1 MDTRTLGDYKII
13 KKIGQ
18 GSLGTV
24 YLSEHRFM
32 RRQYVL
38 KVLPEELASDR
49 GFVQRFEDEVR
60 RLAALE
66 HPHIVK
72 IHNVSYAHGVYF
84 LVTDV
89 VVDEIGETT
98 NLAQFLSSA
107 SGPMSEKEVLSIL
120 RQVADALDYA
130 HGMRQGEG
138 AVVHRGLKLNNL
150 LVGRGKQGQ
159 GPQIYLSDFGLSK
172 VVGVGNV
179 LNRTYLALSEAL
191 KANEKAEESGKMTV
205 LYNSFLQNFCFLAPE
220 QKRFGPQQE
229 VTAKADAYAFG
240 ILAYYL
246 LTDEFPEGV
255 FEMPSEK
262 SPGHRLNWDSLIG
275 QCLHYDPAKRPE
287 FLLDALDEV
296 EEQQASANYS
306 ARPEETRMEEPL
318 APKATP
324 ITMSLSPRAAARV
337 ASPSLSEVK
346 EEGVSRFRMV
356 QPTGQSTGSAP
367 FAPAVRVAGVLKEAQ
382 GSALLERG
390 EVAVTTYQ
398 PGVADVSEV
407 EAILTDVAII
417 PGGIFWRG
425 STDGSRDEMPRHQV
439 RLPSFAID
447 IHPVTNEQFVRFL
460 DYMQGEK
467 DHQNHD
473 LIVLRDSRLKRS
485 GGRLI
490 IESGYA
496 RHPVVGVTWYGAA
509 AYAKWVGKRLP
520 TEAEWEVAARGGA
533 DSAIYPTGDRIEKNQ
548 ANFFSNDTTPV
559 HSYPP
564 NGYGLTD
571 MAGNVY
577 EWCHDW
583 YGYNYY
589 ETSAQEPDSPK
600 GPLQGVYRALRGG
613 CWKSLG
619 DDLRCAHRHRN
630 NPGTV
635 NGTYGFRC
643 AADV

>member
-1 MDTRTLGDYKII
+1 MDTRTLGDYKIV

-49 GFVQRFEDEVR
+49 GFIQRFEEEVR

-89 VVDEIGETT
+89 VVDEMGETT
-98 NLAQFLSSA
+98 NLAQFLN
-107 SGPMSEKEVLSIL
+107 SGRAPMAEKEVLAVL

-130 HGMRQGEG
+130 HGMRGGEG
-138 AVVHRGLKLNNL
+138 AIVHRGLKLNNI
-150 LVGRGKQGQ
+150 LVGKGKQGIH
-159 GPQIYLSDFGLSK
+159 IYLSDFGLSK

-179 LNRTYLALSEAL
+179 LNRTYLALTEAL

-220 QKRFGPQQE
+220 QKRFGTHAE
-229 VTAKADAYAFG
+229 VTLKADVYAFG

-246 LTDEFPEGV
+246 LTGEFPEGL
-255 FEMPSEK
+255 FEMPSVK
-262 SPGHRLNWDSLIG
+262 CTGIRLRWDGLI
-275 QCLHYDPAKRPE
+275 QQSLHYDPAKRPE

-296 EEQQASANYS
+296 EEEQADSYSA
-306 ARPEETRMEEPL
+306 ARPEAHRLSESP
-318 APKATP
+318 APRVTP
-324 ITMSLSPRAAARV
+324 ITMPLSKAASRV
-337 ASPSLSEVK
+337 SVGGSETK
-346 EEGVSRFRMV
+346 EEKGSVRFRMV
-356 QPTGQSTGSAP
+356 QPPSSTATSAAGPPDVRFANPSKSHEATNPQSIHAAESDRESESDAMPTEMVLIS
-367 FAPAVRVAGVLKEAQ
+367 AGV
-382 GSALLERG
+382 
-390 EVAVTTYQ
+390 YY
-398 PGVADVSEV
+398 
-407 EAILTDVAII
+407 
-417 PGGIFWRG
+417 RG

-439 RLPSFAID
+439 RLRPFAID
-447 IHPVTNEQFVRFL
+447 IHPITNEQFVRFL
-460 DYMQGEK
+460 DDMQEEK

-473 LIVLRDSRLKRS
+473 LILLRDSRIRRS
-485 GGRLI
+485 SGRLI

-496 RHPVVGVTWYGAA
+496 KHPVVGVTWYGAA

-520 TEAEWEVAARGGA
+520 TEAEWEVAARGGDEA
-533 DSAIYPTGDRIEKNQ
+533 AVYPTGERIEKNQ

-559 HSYPP
+559 LSYPP

-589 ETSAQEPDSPK
+589 ETSAQEPDHPT
-600 GPLQGVYRALRGG
+600 GPIQGVYRVLRGG
-613 CWKSLG
+613 CWKSLV

-643 AADV
+643 AADG